1 MRGFK
6 ATKELNCILGIMRH
20 GTYTFRTENSLL
32 TYIERFHIFMKLSF
46 PEFGELWEYGIV
58 SHLTAKFC
66 VQPVRQQ
73 IFGFF
78 QQCL

>member
-1 MRGFK
+1 
-6 ATKELNCILGIMRH
+6 MRH
-20 GTYTFRTENSLL
+20 GMCTFRTENCLF
-32 TYIERFHIFMKLSF
+32 TYIERFHIFMKFPF

-58 SHLTAKFC
+58 NQLTAKFC

-78 QQCL
+78 QQYL

>member
-46 PEFGELWEYGIV
+46 PEFGEL
-58 SHLTAKFC
+58 
-66 VQPVRQQ
+66 
-73 IFGFF
+73 
-78 QQCL
+78 